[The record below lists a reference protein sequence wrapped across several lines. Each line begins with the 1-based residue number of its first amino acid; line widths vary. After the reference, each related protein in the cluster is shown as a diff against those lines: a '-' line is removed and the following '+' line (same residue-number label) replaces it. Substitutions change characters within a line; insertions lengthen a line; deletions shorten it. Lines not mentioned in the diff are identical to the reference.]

1 MDMTCKRTWIWIRGA
16 TARKG
21 SGYGVVLLRRQATLH
36 GFVAVSRYGYGYG
49 DGAAMHKSRIWAWR
63 IAAWSPDM
71 DTRCLDKDNGAAAN
85 GIWPWRRS
93 TGTWIQEFGIIADS
107 DMEII
112 ATDGAGINL

>member
-1 MDMTCKRTWIWIRGA
+1 M
-16 TARKG
+16 
-21 SGYGVVLLRRQATLH
+21 
-36 GFVAVSRYGYGYG
+36 
-49 DGAAMHKSRIWAWR
+49 
-63 IAAWSPDM
+63 
-71 DTRCLDKDNGAAAN
+71 DKDNGAAAN